1 VTPFQTYWVHKLPG
15 HRVRWGC
22 IWFSPTAWRVT
33 FSEAIRPIL
42 PKTLLAALII
52 EQTLLR
58 KVMKWSSVH
67 SWNQINAE
75 IQSLFDSQPL
85 PNADAYKLVNKD
97 VYIKFDRH
105 SPTLL
110 SVILQTDGHRVIT
123 IGPMRQQSRV
133 GTPKHNIQGPIH
145 LVLSFVF
152 VFYFNPC
159 RKVNKVV

>member
-1 VTPFQTYWVHKLPG
+1 MGMHLVFTN
-15 HRVRWGC
+15 
-22 IWFSPTAWRVT
+22 WRVT

-85 PNADAYKLVNKD
+85 PNADAYKV
-97 VYIKFDRH
+97 
-105 SPTLL
+105 
-110 SVILQTDGHRVIT
+110 
-123 IGPMRQQSRV
+123 
-133 GTPKHNIQGPIH
+133 
-145 LVLSFVF
+145 
-152 VFYFNPC
+152 
-159 RKVNKVV
+159 